1 MRGVLIES
9 HFLPGVEYFCALGQH
24 DSIVLE
30 HHENYVKQSYRNRCY
45 ILTTNGVERLTIPL
59 TNKHGKVRISNIMI
73 DYSYRWQTNFWRT
86 LQSAYAASPFF
97 EHYSDDLRKEIFSG
111 EKFLFDLNHRLLS
124 MCLMWLRWN
133 KRVSVTQTYAAETS
147 LVDLRNVIS
156 AKTDFAHRNIIR
168 PQAYRQVFGKAFVP
182 NLSVL
187 DLVFCVGPEAGHTIL
202 ASTREN

>member
-1 MRGVLIES
+1 MKGVLIES

-59 TNKHGKVRISNIMI
+59 TNKHGKVRISDIMI
-73 DYSYRWQTNFWRT
+73 DYSYGWQTNFWRT

-133 KRVSVTQTYAAETS
+133 KQVSVTQTYAAETS

-156 AKTDFAHRNIIR
+156 AKTDFAHRDIIR